1 MSFIPPPNFGMVEA
15 DLYRSGQ
22 PNQLNFPFL
31 EKLHLR
37 KVIYLAPDEPAAD
50 FLKWLDNRQIE
61 LVHLGEDVGKRS
73 PWKPVSE
80 EMVVDGLHQLLDP
93 SSYPLIVMCNLGRHR
108 TGTMIG
114 CMRKLQGWS
123 LTSIL
128 EECACS
134 TPGRAPRLE
143 TRTGQPPLV
152 SWRRYRRHAGA
163 KFRLLNEQFIELFDV
178 DLASRMR
185 ALEPLLERARGRVG
199 GGAAGGAGGWGQ
211 SHSPRGPRARVA
223 GQHPAD
229 GTAVAPLVPTSR
241 TRTDMS
247 LSLGIVRWYS
257 VFIAETCVCILCI
270 GSYVRSL
277 GWCGVWRWGAR
288 ARSACV

>member
-37 KVIYLAPDEPAAD
+37 KVIYLAPDEPMAD
-50 FLKWLDNRQIE
+50 FLKWLDDRQIE

-80 EMVVDGLHQLLDP
+80 EMVVDGLHQLLEP
-93 SSYPLIVMCNLGRHR
+93 NNYPLIVMCNLGRHR

-128 EECACS
+128 EECVSS
-134 TPGRAPRLE
+134 TPGRPEPR
-143 TRTGQPPLV
+143 PDPK
-152 SWRRYRRHAGA
+152 RRHRRQHAHTQASCLGPRCVVQVPQACGRQVPAAQRTVHRVIRRRPGESHAPPQTGA
-163 KFRLLNEQFIELFDV
+163 VGRMAAYNGRLMGSV
-178 DLASRMR
+178 SR
-185 ALEPLLERARGRVG
+185 RGQV
-199 GGAAGGAGGWGQ
+199 
-211 SHSPRGPRARVA
+211 SPRAWQVNIPLTAPPWLRWC
-223 GQHPAD
+223 QPAALD
-229 GTAVAPLVPTSR
+229 R
-241 TRTDMS
+241 TKH
-247 LSLGIVRWYS
+247 
-257 VFIAETCVCILCI
+257 
-270 GSYVRSL
+270 
-277 GWCGVWRWGAR
+277 
-288 ARSACV
+288 SA

>member
-128 EECACS
+128 EECARS

-143 TRTGQPPLV
+143 TRTGQPTLGVVAQVPQARGRQV
-152 SWRRYRRHAGA
+152 PATQRAVH
-163 KFRLLNEQFIELFDV
+163 
-178 DLASRMR
+178 R
-185 ALEPLLERARGRVG
+185 ALRCRPGESHARPRTAAGEGEWPRGRRGGRRGGRMGPKSLPAWSPRARGR
-199 GGAAGGAGGWGQ
+199 
-211 SHSPRGPRARVA
+211 S
-223 GQHPAD
+223 
-229 GTAVAPLVPTSR
+229 TSR
-241 TRTDMS
+241 
-247 LSLGIVRWYS
+247 
-257 VFIAETCVCILCI
+257 
-270 GSYVRSL
+270 
-277 GWCGVWRWGAR
+277 
-288 ARSACV
+288 

>member
-128 EECACS
+128 EECARS

-143 TRTGQPPLV
+143 TRSAGHRSVRTGEPTLGVVAQVPQARGRQVPATQRAV
-152 SWRRYRRHAGA
+152 H
-163 KFRLLNEQFIELFDV
+163 
-178 DLASRMR
+178 R
-185 ALEPLLERARGRVG
+185 ALRCRPGESHARPRTAAGEGARPRGRRGGRRGGRVGPKSLPAWSPRARGR
-199 GGAAGGAGGWGQ
+199 
-211 SHSPRGPRARVA
+211 S
-223 GQHPAD
+223 
-229 GTAVAPLVPTSR
+229 TSR
-241 TRTDMS
+241 
-247 LSLGIVRWYS
+247 
-257 VFIAETCVCILCI
+257 
-270 GSYVRSL
+270 
-277 GWCGVWRWGAR
+277 
-288 ARSACV
+288 

>member
-37 KVIYLAPDEPAAD
+37 KVIYLAPDEPTAD

-61 LVHLGEDVGKRS
+61 LVHLGEDVGTRS

-134 TPGRAPRLE
+134 TPGLPSPHPLRPAARAP
-143 TRTGQPPLV
+143 
-152 SWRRYRRHAGA
+152 
-163 KFRLLNEQFIELFDV
+163 
-178 DLASRMR
+178 
-185 ALEPLLERARGRVG
+185 
-199 GGAAGGAGGWGQ
+199 
-211 SHSPRGPRARVA
+211 
-223 GQHPAD
+223 
-229 GTAVAPLVPTSR
+229 
-241 TRTDMS
+241 
-247 LSLGIVRWYS
+247 
-257 VFIAETCVCILCI
+257 
-270 GSYVRSL
+270 
-277 GWCGVWRWGAR
+277 
-288 ARSACV
+288 

>member
-37 KVIYLAPDEPAAD
+37 KVIYLAPDEPTAD

-134 TPGRAPRLE
+134 PPGRPAPHPLRPAAQAPQHARPQASRCSTPLCAAQVPQARGRQVPAAQRAVHRAVRRRPGE
-143 TRTGQPPLV
+143 SHAPPRTAAAG
-152 SWRRYRRHAGA
+152 RTHGRMGGAGGGA
-163 KFRLLNEQFIELFDV
+163 KSHLV
-178 DLASRMR
+178 WS
-185 ALEPLLERARGRVG
+185 PRARGR
-199 GGAAGGAGGWGQ
+199 
-211 SHSPRGPRARVA
+211 
-223 GQHPAD
+223 
-229 GTAVAPLVPTSR
+229 
-241 TRTDMS
+241 
-247 LSLGIVRWYS
+247 
-257 VFIAETCVCILCI
+257 
-270 GSYVRSL
+270 
-277 GWCGVWRWGAR
+277 
-288 ARSACV
+288 